1 MEKERGAA
9 RQGKE
14 EENGYDATEGFHHWF
29 LWQEQFLYPDY
40 QVSLSRNVSV
50 GDVHPRKLVCEL
62 LKLPAA
68 SCRESSILKVEL
80 FILIAR

>member
-1 MEKERGAA
+1 MRSRA
-9 RQGKE
+9 RLMRHAGKCMKNEHGKE
-14 EENGYDATEGFHHWF
+14 NMTPDLMVGF
-29 LWQEQFLYPDY
+29 YT
-40 QVSLSRNVSV
+40 V
-50 GDVHPRKLVCEL
+50 